1 MSLIGLNLG
10 FIVDDTSVYGAKAQ
24 LRTYSDRSRHHHTAI
39 DVEHLPGNISSSRI
53 SG

>member
-24 LRTYSDRSRHHHTAI
+24 LRTYSDRSSHHHTAI
-39 DVEHLPGNISSSRI
+39 DIEHLPGDISGGWISS
-53 SG
+53 